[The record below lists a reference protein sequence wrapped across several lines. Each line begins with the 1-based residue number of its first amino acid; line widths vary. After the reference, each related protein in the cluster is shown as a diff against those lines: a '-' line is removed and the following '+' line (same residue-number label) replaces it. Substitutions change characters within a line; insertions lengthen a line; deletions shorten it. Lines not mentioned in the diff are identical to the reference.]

1 MLPRQACAEGNRNG
15 SGMKAMMR
23 KREARLALRLGCCAV
38 ALLAFVGFAQL
49 LQRTHSRS
57 SRWAARR
64 LLQEAEENCTHRP
77 RDALNTCA
85 GFALPPVEF
94 PDDVFTTEE
103 RRRGAMLLHV
113 FCAVYMFYALAII
126 CDEYFV
132 PSLEKISENLQL
144 SQDVAGATFMAAG
157 SSAPEL
163 FTSLIGVFI
172 TKGDVGVGTIIGSAV
187 FNILVIIGICGVF
200 TYRTISLTWWPL
212 FRDSLFYL
220 FSVVALILVVYDG
233 RVVWWE
239 SVLLV
244 TMYGFY
250 ILIMKFNSR
259 IFGIAE
265 QHCGRP
271 GSSCGGSDLQDDG
284 VTADRGANGDFSS
297 ILLRKGGESAAEAPV
312 VMVDELLRAHPRQ
325 ISFSEA
331 SMRVM
336 ITGHFC
342 PRTRL
347 VMASRLLI
355 NERQRLSRNSATGNG
370 GVVAAKGVNQGG
382 GGGSLPEA
390 ARQPPEEAG
399 DAERAQSRSKEEL
412 VAEGNGGPVEAEE
425 HDEQEELFS
434 PFKIPRGRCDCIKW
448 LVSWPLRLLLYCT
461 VPNCVVPRWRRWFMV
476 TFVTSTLWIAVF
488 SYLMVWMVTIISLT
502 LDIPDFIMGITF
514 LAAGTSVPDCMASL
528 IVARQGLGDMA
539 VSNSIGSN
547 IFDILLGLGF
557 PWVLRTLVVDYGT
570 AVSIKNKGLVY
581 SVILLLA
588 SVFLTVSSVHLNHW
602 KLDRR
607 LGFGLLFLYAIF
619 ILCSIILNVQL

>member
-77 RDALNTCA
+77 RD
-85 GFALPPVEF
+85 VEF

-297 ILLRKGGESAAEAPV
+297 ILLRKAGGESAAEAPV